1 MNDFWNGIYGQSLV
15 KTTLS
20 NLLDS
25 SKIPHAF
32 LFLGI
37 PGIGKDFFAVRF
49 AQVLNKK
56 FDGNINSKILNS
68 IASFSEPYLKYII
81 PLPRGKN
88 ETDENNPT
96 EKLSNDDI
104 QLLREELETK
114 IDNPYYKIKL
124 PRAAT
129 IKINSI
135 RDIKKFLSFSF
146 AEIKYRIIL
155 ISDAHLMNEAAQNAL
170 LKNLEEP
177 PEGVVFILTTPFPS
191 LLRETIKSRCWILN
205 FQPLSNDDIKNILIK
220 YFDAEENLAE
230 EAAPFAG
237 GSVQTAVSLLEHD
250 FENLRDKTIL
260 ILRYSLGRK
269 YHSALNEFSSFL
281 SSGDPET
288 IKLLIRMIII
298 WLNDLQKF
306 RMGAQNYFFE
316 GYLET
321 LEKFNS
327 KFPDIKLD
335 DIVSRLD
342 NLSSLIQNNVN
353 INLIVLNIIYELGS
367 LTSRK

>member
-1 MNDFWNGIYGQSLV
+1 
-15 KTTLS
+15 
-20 NLLDS
+20 
-25 SKIPHAF
+25 
-32 LFLGI
+32 
-37 PGIGKDFFAVRF
+37 
-49 AQVLNKK
+49 
-56 FDGNINSKILNS
+56 
-68 IASFSEPYLKYII
+68 
-81 PLPRGKN
+81 
-88 ETDENNPT
+88 
-96 EKLSNDDI
+96 DI

>member
-1 MNDFWNGIYGQSLV
+1 MDDIWNGIYGQALV

-20 NLLDS
+20 NLLGS
-25 SKIPHAF
+25 TKIPHAF
-32 LFLGI
+32 LFQGI
-37 PGIGKDFFAVRF
+37 PGIGKEFIAVRF
-49 AQVLNKK
+49 AQALNKK
-56 FDGNINSKILNS
+56 FNENINLKILNS
-68 IASFSEPYLKYII
+68 IASLSEPYLKYII

-88 ETDENNPT
+88 EGDENSPT

-104 QLLREELETK
+104 QLLREELEKK
-114 IDNPYYKIKL
+114 INNPYYKIKL
-124 PRAAT
+124 PHASI

-135 RDIKKFLSFSF
+135 RDIKKFLSL
-146 AEIKYRIIL
+146 AYTDVRYRVIL

-177 PEGVVFILTTPFPS
+177 PEGVVFILSTPYPA

-205 FQPLSNDDIKNILIK
+205 YQPLGNDDIKKILVN
-220 YFDAEENLAE
+220 YFKADEDLAK

-281 SSGDPET
+281 STGDPET
-288 IKLLIRMIII
+288 IKLLIQMIMV

-306 RMGAQNYFFE
+306 KCGEKNYFFE
-316 GYLET
+316 RYLDT

-327 KFPDIKLD
+327 KFPEIKLD
-335 DIVSRLD
+335 NIVSKLD
-342 NLSSLIQNNVN
+342 SLSSLIQNNIN
-353 INLIVLNIIYELGS
+353 INLIVLNLVCELGS
-367 LTSRK
+367 LTVRR